1 MKGETTWPVAPG
13 DYEIG
18 SDDSPVAV
26 AIIGRGAASI
36 PGDRFSVKGTLKT
49 ENIGIEKVVVNI
61 ISNLRIRFLIVCGK
75 DEFGHFP
82 GDALISLI
90 RNGVD
95 ERMRIIGTKAAIPY
109 LCNLPR
115 EAVDRFRAQVEAIDL
130 VHPKEVVEIVG
141 YDQEYDFDQDR
152 RAELL
157 LSIAECEGRDPGA
170 FPEEPLVV
178 EVPAL
183 MTEGGIISRSLN
195 IASDRFAS
203 HMLRMPSERLSTSAS
218 LAVVSDEF
226 GLILDPVD
234 DEIVHVPSVQ
244 LAARI
249 KSYLSGGT

>member
-1 MKGETTWPVAPG
+1 MAPG

-26 AIIGRGAASI
+26 AIIGRGVAPI
-36 PGDRFSVKGTLKT
+36 HRDRFSLKGTLKT
-49 ENIGIEKVVVNI
+49 ENIGIEKLVVNI
-61 ISNLRIRFLIVCGK
+61 ISNPRIRFLVACGK

-82 GDALISLI
+82 GDALVSLI

-95 ERMRIIGTKAAIPY
+95 ERMRIVGTRAAIPY

-115 EAVDRFRAQVEAIDL
+115 EAVDRFRRQVEVIDL
-130 VHPKEVVEIVG
+130 VHPKEVAEIVG
-141 YDQEYDFDQDR
+141 YDQEYEFDGER

-157 LSIAECEGRDPGA
+157 LAVEGCEGRDPGT
-170 FPEEPLVV
+170 FPEEPLLV

-183 MTEGGIISRSLN
+183 MTEGGMIGKSLN
-195 IASDRFAS
+195 IASDKFAS

-218 LAVVSDEF
+218 LAVVSEEF
-226 GLILDPVD
+226 GFILDPVD
-234 DEIVHVPSVQ
+234 DEIVHVPSVH

-249 KSYLSGGT
+249 KSYLSGGA